1 MFIFYEWNYHIIYK
15 IISMGNTHKPLV
27 AVAKK
32 KTMTMNANLEND
44 SDKFS
49 PISPILSI
57 NESTFSV

>member
-1 MFIFYEWNYHIIYK
+1 
-15 IISMGNTHKPLV
+15 MGNTHKPLV

-57 NESTFSV
+57 NESTFSVKFHGRIRFSSCFHQ

>member
-1 MFIFYEWNYHIIYK
+1 
-15 IISMGNTHKPLV
+15 MGNTHKPLV